1 MVIKVY
7 AVLTV
12 IKRSLLCS
20 SPIFGV
26 FFVFLFAIGTILC
39 RVLIYALISLGIF
52 FALFWDLALDFPN
65 YLAYLFPCSVGFIS
79 VLNFYI
85 LFFLSFIFLSVVQ
98 AGVGWGGGGLNCT
111 FYIFGSRAKKKGVF
125 LSLLASFS
133 SYLLL
138 LYRATSTDSRH
149 LSLAVSLYCLRLFR
163 LIEKN

>member
-26 FFVFLFAIGTILC
+26 FLVFLFVIGTILC

-65 YLAYLFPCSVGFIS
+65 YLAYLFPCSVGFS
-79 VLNFYI
+79 TVLNLYI
-85 LFFLSFIFLSVVQ
+85 LFIYF
-98 AGVGWGGGGLNCT
+98 
-111 FYIFGSRAKKKGVF
+111 
-125 LSLLASFS
+125 
-133 SYLLL
+133 
-138 LYRATSTDSRH
+138 
-149 LSLAVSLYCLRLFR
+149 CLWFR
-163 LIEKN
+163 LV